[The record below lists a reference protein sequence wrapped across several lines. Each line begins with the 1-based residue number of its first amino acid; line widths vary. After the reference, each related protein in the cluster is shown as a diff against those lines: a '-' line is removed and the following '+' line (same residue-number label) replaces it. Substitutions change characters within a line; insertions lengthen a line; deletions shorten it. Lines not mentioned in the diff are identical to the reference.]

1 MRTKPTAND
10 QKRTPFRQRYVN
22 GVLPQSLIITLGGKD
37 GLKISNFVRPVHCF
51 RTFFGVP

>member
-1 MRTKPTAND
+1 MRTKPTGND

-37 GLKISNFVRPVHCF
+37 GLKISNFGLPRKF
-51 RTFFGVP
+51 LRKA